1 MVHPSFR
8 NVGAYVKGLRA
19 CSAQALAAGTGDATE
34 TSGPVVDRM
43 VSGAMANSAVFMLAA
58 VATLAAGKKCTL
70 KATFQH
76 DTDSAGGTMADVAAA
91 LQPEGAAD
99 SVVLTLL
106 DAGAGGTQSGF
117 YECNVNLSSLNRY
130 IRAQVHIDLDAGATD
145 IGAFGAVWVLG
156 GYDQLP
162 V

>member
-8 NVGAYVKGLRA
+8 NVGAYVKGLRT

-34 TSGPVVDRM
+34 TNGPVVDRM

-99 SVVLTLL
+99 SVVLTLT
-106 DAGAGGTQSGF
+106 DGGAGGRLPMAS
-117 YECNVNLSSLNRY
+117 EKAAP
-130 IRAQVHIDLDAGATD
+130 RALTPPDAVSAAGRRTPTSVTTLTGAAD
-145 IGAFGAVWVLG
+145 RSFSR
-156 GYDQLP
+156 
-162 V
+162 